1 MRINPN
7 IWISLAMAAVLVT
20 ALSFVL
26 PKDDEKYLGELF
38 WTRKTFAPAKYNVV
52 IMGDSRVYR
61 GLSPEIMESHLPG
74 FKVLNFAYSNGGL
87 NPTMF
92 DAAEKK
98 LAQNNG
104 PKVVVM
110 GISANAITDY
120 SAGNQQYLQELTR
133 PREEVL
139 ERIYFNP
146 LRYWFSATSPE
157 KLKQHFSKKEETAYY
172 RNRYFMNGYV
182 ESEKYPVDTTAAVA
196 SYIDDFTNYK
206 VDSLHMKAIF
216 EQVEKWTNAGI
227 IVVGFTPPVSQ
238 PMQMLEDT
246 LGLFNEPAIKSG
258 FENASG
264 HWIDINPNQYKTYDG
279 SHLTIESARKLSLRI
294 GEDVEK
300 LIWIQGSKSESTL

>member
-1 MRINPN
+1 MEKKPN
-7 IWISLAMAAVLVT
+7 IWISLAMATVLVT

-38 WTRKTFAPAKYNVV
+38 WSRKTFAPAHYNVV

-61 GLSPEIMESHLPG
+61 GLSPEVVESHLPG
-74 FKVLNFAYSNGGL
+74 LKVLNFAYSNGGL

-98 LAQNNG
+98 LAQNKK

-110 GISANAITDY
+110 GISANTITDY

-139 ERIYFNP
+139 ERIYLNP

-157 KLKQHFSKKEETAYY
+157 KLKQHFSKKEEKAYY
-172 RNRYFMNGYV
+172 RNRYFMDGYV
-182 ESEKYPVDTTAAVA
+182 ESEKYPVDTTTAIA

-206 VDSLHMKAIF
+206 VDSLHMDAIF
-216 EQVEKWTNAGI
+216 KQVEK
-227 IVVGFTPPVSQ
+227 
-238 PMQMLEDT
+238 
-246 LGLFNEPAIKSG
+246 
-258 FENASG
+258 
-264 HWIDINPNQYKTYDG
+264 
-279 SHLTIESARKLSLRI
+279 
-294 GEDVEK
+294 
-300 LIWIQGSKSESTL
+300 